1 MKGEF
6 HFTSNVVRYFTIST
20 RELFHI
26 RRKPNISLLVAVLFI
41 FCHFYGIIQL
51 IDKLEFIGGDKYG
64 QCYISLRFEW
74 SRKKHTRKSSCRK
87 LNIQFIDIED
97 IYFSKLDNPNYPY
110 ENPRPYG
117 EVVSLLTNI
126 VNSEGD
132 FVLASVAGSFGD
144 EFISHLKC
152 VISIEVPR
160 EIRLKRVYDRSYMLF
175 GEKSCKGGE
184 FFEQIM
190 SFHNFCASRD
200 ENLVNDWLSTI
211 CCPII
216 RVDGTLPICDNVN
229 LIAEEL

>member
-1 MKGEF
+1 MVAPTDKGG
-6 HFTSNVVRYFTIST
+6 SICKNS
-20 RELFHI
+20 
-26 RRKPNISLLVAVLFI
+26 AVLFT
-41 FCHFYGIIQL
+41 FCRFYGIIQL
-51 IDKLEFIGGDKYG
+51 IDKLEFTGGINMG
-64 QCYISLRFEW
+64 NAILVCGLNGAG
-74 SRKKHTRKSSCRK
+74 KSTLAKALAEK

-97 IYFSKLDNPNYPY
+97 IYFSKQDNPNYPY

-160 EIRLKRVYDRSYMLF
+160 EIRLKRVYDRSYILF

-229 LIAEEL
+229 LIAEKL

>member
-1 MKGEF
+1 MGNAILVCGLNGAGK
-6 HFTSNVVRYFTIST
+6 ST
-20 RELFHI
+20 LAKALAE
-26 RRKPNISLLVAVLFI
+26 
-41 FCHFYGIIQL
+41 
-51 IDKLEFIGGDKYG
+51 
-64 QCYISLRFEW
+64 
-74 SRKKHTRKSSCRK
+74 K

-97 IYFSKLDNPNYPY
+97 IYFSKQDNPNYPY
-110 ENPRPYG
+110 ENSRPYG

-160 EIRLKRVYDRSYMLF
+160 EIRLKRVYDRSYILF

-229 LIAEEL
+229 LIAEKLLTQFQYVEQLKQGLSPLLLLFQNIKISSYLFFLKILS

>member
-1 MKGEF
+1 MAVKSMATLV
-6 HFTSNVVRYFTIST
+6 HSVALYHLDSMVAPVATSTIWMLQPVVCGLNGAGKST
-20 RELFHI
+20 LAKALAE
-26 RRKPNISLLVAVLFI
+26 
-41 FCHFYGIIQL
+41 
-51 IDKLEFIGGDKYG
+51 
-64 QCYISLRFEW
+64 
-74 SRKKHTRKSSCRK
+74 K

-97 IYFSKLDNPNYPY
+97 IYFSKQDNPNYPY

-126 VNSEGD
+126 VNSESD

-160 EIRLKRVYDRSYMLF
+160 EIRLKRVYDRSYILF

-200 ENLVNDWLSTI
+200 ESLVNDWLSTI

-229 LIAEEL
+229 LIAEKL